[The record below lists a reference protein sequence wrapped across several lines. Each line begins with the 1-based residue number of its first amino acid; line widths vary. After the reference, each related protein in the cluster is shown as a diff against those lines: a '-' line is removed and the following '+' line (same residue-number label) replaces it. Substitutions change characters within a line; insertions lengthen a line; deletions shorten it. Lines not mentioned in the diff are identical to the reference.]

1 VNNPQQTPKSHTGS
15 SLRTRG
21 QWIQIPVN
29 IILVFC
35 LVAGS
40 LYMQIAAH
48 RQVVNLGWFIGVCA
62 LFSVASVLFYTWEH
76 SGAVELMIAVSVGVV
91 FIIGF
96 KVFSASV
103 IAYFDNLRQ
112 RFGLFNPG
120 YAQKPDR
127 DATLCFLLFALIA
140 SLLAASYLMRS
151 GSILLGTGIPA
162 LSFLLATVR
171 FREKCSP
178 VVIVGVLCA
187 MVIILLTHRVRNIDE
202 KTAARQSLIIS
213 VPVVVLLV
221 ALTLLIHPGSYT
233 FPDWGKQVKE
243 QTNGMI
249 TKIFGE
255 IEKEE
260 YFGSTQLYRA
270 KFDLNDLGP
279 RPNDRRKVME
289 VRADEQTNLYLRG
302 FSYIG
307 YRGGT
312 WVNETPEQASAFN
325 GVLENPLTVPKNS
338 RRGNAIGTVNIRTN
352 RKNDMIFMPYTAAEI
367 PEGGFCYGDSYV
379 NNKEKIV
386 EYSMSYG
393 RLSAVNTE
401 KNSEYERL
409 VFEHYLEIPK
419 DTAEGL
425 RTLAVEQGI
434 VTAEEAEAG
443 RPQNVTAAVERV
455 TELVS
460 SCARYDTD
468 APRVPEGK
476 DFALW
481 FITEAGSGYCSH
493 FASAETLMLRAIG
506 VPARFTSGFVV
517 HTVPGKWVKVI
528 GDNAHA
534 WVEYYDA
541 ETGGWVVEDPT
552 PGALPAV
559 SAGDVLAAQPSGTD
573 AILSS
578 ADIVTV
584 PSSADIVTMPTLP
597 DIATESSGS
606 DTAIIAPQEPP
617 VTIVYDGVYSEPLP
631 PSGQTTVREAVPSD
645 WTIVLYIVVLLPL
658 PVCALLYYMRKR
670 AVAERER
677 TFAEG
682 SNRERIIAMSEY
694 LELLRN
700 ARGGSWS
707 AQVRDI
713 LLEAQFS
720 THDMTDVQLR
730 QVQESVEQSI
740 EAVKVN
746 SGVIGNLINK
756 YIRFMY

>member
-1 VNNPQQTPKSHTGS
+1 MSNPNQT
-15 SLRTRG
+15 LQTRSVG
-21 QWIQIPVN
+21 KWIQIPVN

-76 SGAVELMIAVSVGVV
+76 SGMAELIIAVSVGVV

-103 IAYFDNLRQ
+103 AAYFDNLRQ
-112 RFGLFNPG
+112 RFGLYNPD
-120 YAQKPDR
+120 YLQKPDR
-127 DATLCFLLFALIA
+127 DATLCFLLFALVA

-151 GSILLGTGIPA
+151 GSIWLAAGIPA

-178 VVIVGVLCA
+178 VIIVGVLCA
-187 MVIILLTHRVRNIDE
+187 MVIILLTHRVRKIDE
-202 KTAARQSLIIS
+202 KAAARQSLIIS
-213 VPVVVLLV
+213 VPVVVILV
-221 ALTLLIHPGSYT
+221 TLTLLIRPETFT

-243 QTNGMI
+243 QTNSLMV
-249 TKIFGE
+249 KVFGQ

-260 YFGSTQLYRA
+260 YFGSTQLFRT
-270 KFDLNDLGP
+270 KFDLNDLGS
-279 RPNDRRKVME
+279 RPHDRRKVME
-289 VRADEQTNLYLRG
+289 IRADGQANLYLRG

-307 YRGGT
+307 YKDGV

-338 RRGNAIGTVNIRTN
+338 GQGNRIGTAEIKTD

-379 NNKEKIV
+379 NNRDSIV
-386 EYSMSYG
+386 EYSITFG
-393 RLSAVNTE
+393 RLSAVNAE
-401 KNSEYERL
+401 NNSEYERL
-409 VFEHYLEIPK
+409 VFEHYLDIPE
-419 DTAEGL
+419 DTAEAL
-425 RTLAVEQGI
+425 RALAVEEGI
-434 VTAEEAEAG
+434 ITAEEAEAG
-443 RPQNVTAAVERV
+443 RPQDVPAAVERV
-455 TELVS
+455 TGLVRG
-460 SCARYDTD
+460 CARYDTN
-468 APRVPEGK
+468 AARVPEGK
-476 DFALW
+476 EFAMW
-481 FITEAGSGYCSH
+481 FITEAESGYCSH

-517 HTVPGKWVKVI
+517 RTEPNKWVKVI

-534 WVEYYDA
+534 WVEYYNA
-541 ETGGWVVEDPT
+541 ETGGWVVEEPT
-552 PGALPAV
+552 PNSRPVV
-559 SAGDVLAAQPSGTD
+559 SAGDTEGVLLSGSDVVLSSADIVTEP
-573 AILSS
+573 SS

-584 PSSADIVTMPTLP
+584 PS
-597 DIATESSGS
+597 GS
-606 DTAIIAPQEPP
+606 DEDIIPQGPP
-617 VTIVYDGVYSEPLP
+617 VANIYDGIYSETP
-631 PSGQTTVREAVPSD
+631 PFFDQTTVREAVPSD
-645 WTIVLYIVVLLPL
+645 WTIVLYVVLLLPL
-658 PVCALLYYMRKR
+658 PVCALLYYMRKK

-677 TFAEG
+677 AFAEG
-682 SNRERIIAMSEY
+682 SNRERIVAMGEY
-694 LELLRN
+694 LEVLRN

-707 AQVRDI
+707 TQVRAI

-720 THDMTDVQLR
+720 THDLSDAQLR
-730 QVQESVEQSI
+730 QVQESVAQSV

-746 SGVIGNLINK
+746 SGVVGDLINR